1 MKKRKINMLNLK
13 ELKNKLWKPLVVIFV
28 ALFLVAGVG
37 FAANNGLEI
46 PVKFILTYELASTA
60 PVNTVGA
67 YIASPSTF
75 TDVHIT
81 NDLVVDEL
89 MTVNKI
95 DGDITWVDDDNS
107 VDTFLTIIDFTD
119 ATNTVAVFN
128 PDSLGINDYYLLDV
142 WVENTG
148 KATSTVKLAVTTTT
162 AEVIAKDD
170 LTVLTEDNMGR
181 LIDGLGNAFG
191 ADGATFSSETATSS
205 AFSLLH
211 YPGTDTRVGAG
222 KLSFLMNSTTNII
235 VFATSTNDGA
245 ILSPGNTFDGK
256 LYIRGRES
264 NR

>member
-1 MKKRKINMLNLK
+1 MLNLK
-13 ELKNKLWKPLVVIFV
+13 ELKNKLWKPALVVIVSLFV
-28 ALFLVAGVG
+28 VAGVG

-46 PVKFILTYELASTA
+46 PVKILLSYELANVA
-60 PVNTVGA
+60 PVDSLAA

-89 MTVNKI
+89 VTLNKI
-95 DGDITWVDDDNS
+95 DGDMTLVDGSNS
-107 VDTFLTIIDFTD
+107 VGTFLTIIDFTD

-128 PDSLGINDYYLLDV
+128 PDSLGLNDYYLLDV

-148 KATSTVKLAVTTTT
+148 KATSTVRLAVTTTT

-211 YPGTDTRVGAG
+211 YPGTDTRVAAG

-245 ILSPGNTFDGK
+245 ILSTGNTFDGK